1 MRPGGWSDMEPA
13 VFEHGDVYMR
23 VDHGIFELFRRNVVI
38 GSYRAPLNWIKVRAD
53 ARRGGT
59 TRLHFGHIAQL
70 DEPIYAPKTD
80 PGRLLVTIEI
90 PTTDEPLYR
99 AYFARLAQLSDRPI
113 GP

>member
-1 MRPGGWSDMEPA
+1 M
-13 VFEHGDVYMR
+13 VFEHGDVHMR

-38 GSYRAPLNWIKVRAD
+38 GSYRAPLNWIRVRAD

-70 DEPIYAPKTD
+70 DEPIYASKTD

-99 AYFARLAQLSDRPI
+99 AYFTRLAHLSDRPI
-113 GP
+113 AP